1 MALRRYAER
10 GKGLAQRSKA
20 TAVHRSTQRC
30 RVKLG
35 KTKAMRGNQ
44 RIAKAVDCTALN
56 GSAKAEHTP
65 SMQSKGIA
73 VCRTD

>member
-20 TAVHRSTQRC
+20 TA
-30 RVKLG
+30 
-35 KTKAMRGNQ
+35 MRGNQ

-56 GSAKAEHTP
+56 GSARVRQGKAEHCYAKAKLRLARHWHSLATP
-65 SMQSKGIA
+65 CNSIA
-73 VCRTD
+73 

>member
-20 TAVHRSTQRC
+20 T
-30 RVKLG
+30 
-35 KTKAMRGNQ
+35 AMRGNQ

-56 GSAKAEHTP
+56 GSAKAKHTT
-65 SMQSKGIA
+65 STHSKGIA